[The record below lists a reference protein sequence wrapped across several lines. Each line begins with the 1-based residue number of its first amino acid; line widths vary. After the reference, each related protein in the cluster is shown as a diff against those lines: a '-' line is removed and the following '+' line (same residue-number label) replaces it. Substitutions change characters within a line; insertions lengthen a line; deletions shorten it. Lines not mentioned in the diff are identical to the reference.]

1 MKSFRHRLLVTLLV
15 WIGMMLTGLFIVVVQ
30 LLPIYGN
37 AENKAEVWLV
47 LFLAFA
53 VALLF
58 SAIVGSRIIEVNIK
72 PVENAT
78 ETAMELVK
86 GNYRARASESNAQGS
101 VELSRTINVLARNL
115 QEITAVRVMEQ
126 ERLKTLIENMG
137 SALIMIDRQ
146 GAVSLVNKP
155 FLDEFELS
163 TENTLGKFYKEIH
176 VPYELEDFIE
186 NVFMTETHSRSQIE
200 FISGLKLKN
209 LNVYGAPVIGEHQR
223 WLGIVIVFH
232 DITELKR
239 LEQIRKDFV
248 ANVSHEL
255 RTPVTSIK
263 GFSETLLDGAYKDT
277 DTLLS
282 FLEIVHTES
291 NRLEMLINDLLD
303 LSNVEQS
310 GFEVKAQPTDMKAVI
325 KRAVEMIQPKIN
337 EKSIGLKLEIK
348 PVTVYGDSNRLIQ
361 VMMNL
366 LINAVTYSGNNTE
379 ISIRLNVKNDQA
391 VIQVE
396 DQGIGIESSEID
408 RLFERF
414 YRVDRARSRNSGGTG
429 LGLSI
434 VKHLIEAHHGKVE
447 VASTVGVGTTFT
459 IYLPLAG

>member
-1 MKSFRHRLLVTLLV
+1 MKSFRHRLLITLLV
-15 WIGMMLTGLFIVVVQ
+15 WIGMMLAGLFIVVHQ
-30 LLPIYGN
+30 LLPIYAN
-37 AENKAEVWLV
+37 AENKTEIWLILFFAFV
-47 LFLAFA
+47 L
-53 VALLF
+53 ALLF

-72 PVENAT
+72 PIENAT

-86 GNYRARASESNAQGS
+86 GNYRARASESNAQAS

-155 FLDEFELS
+155 FLEEFELS

-186 NVFMTETHSRSQIE
+186 NVFMTETHSRAQIE
-200 FISGLKLKN
+200 FMSGLNLKN

-348 PVTVYGDSNRLIQ
+348 PVTVYGDANRLIQ
-361 VMMNL
+361 VIMNL

-379 ISIRLNVKNDQA
+379 ITIRLFVKDNQA

-396 DQGIGIESSEID
+396 DQGIGIESSEIG

-447 VASTVGVGTTFT
+447 VDSTVGVGTTFT
-459 IYLPLAG
+459 IYLPLAS

>member
-15 WIGMMLTGLFIVVVQ
+15 WIGMMLASLFIVVHQ
-30 LLPIYGN
+30 LLPIYAN
-37 AENKAEVWLV
+37 AENTTEIWLI

-72 PVENAT
+72 PIENAT

-137 SALIMIDRQ
+137 SALIMIDKQ

-155 FLDEFELS
+155 FLDEFELT
-163 TENTLGKFYKEIH
+163 TENTLGKFYKEIQ

-186 NVFMTETHSRSQIE
+186 NVFMTETHSRAQIE
-200 FISGLKLKN
+200 FMSGLKLKN
-209 LNVYGAPVIGEHQR
+209 SNVYGAPVIGEHQR

-348 PVTVYGDSNRLIQ
+348 PVTVYGDPNRLIQ
-361 VMMNL
+361 VIMNL

-379 ISIRLNVKNDQA
+379 ITIRLFVKENQA

-396 DQGIGIESSEID
+396 DQGIGIESSEIG

-447 VASTVGVGTTFT
+447 VESTVGVGTTFT
-459 IYLPLAG
+459 IYLPLAS